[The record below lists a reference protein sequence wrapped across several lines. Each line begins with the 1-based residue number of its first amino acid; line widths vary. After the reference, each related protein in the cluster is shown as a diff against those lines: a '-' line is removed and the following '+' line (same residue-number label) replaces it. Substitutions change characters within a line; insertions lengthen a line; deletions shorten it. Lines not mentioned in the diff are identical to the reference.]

1 MKTQK
6 DLKNLLEKWN
16 NYNWVKFYYYKI
28 KNKFNLL
35 IGSDDNNI
43 YQVSLN
49 ENNTRNVVLNTF
61 TGHEGPVYSVDFH
74 PSDYFNTC
82 NFSHLFATSSADW
95 TTKIWSKQ
103 KTGGPLFTIESSN
116 NYVYCSKWSP
126 TNASILATGDGNGF
140 LDIFDL
146 NKDIEAPK
154 IRCKLGN
161 EALNKICWTEDG
173 KRITVGDSAGKISLF
188 ALDPQI
194 YSSSSEDSKRF
205 EKLIGKMK

>member
-1 MKTQK
+1 M
-6 DLKNLLEKWN
+6 
-16 NYNWVKFYYYKI
+16 
-28 KNKFNLL
+28 
-35 IGSDDNNI
+35 
-43 YQVSLN
+43 
-49 ENNTRNVVLNTF
+49 
-61 TGHEGPVYSVDFH
+61 
-74 PSDYFNTC
+74 
-82 NFSHLFATSSADW
+82 
-95 TTKIWSKQ
+95 
-103 KTGGPLFTIESSN
+103 FTIESSN

-205 EKLIGKMK
+205 